1 MDPKLIPYG
10 WGLFRDDDEVLVI
23 ERGNK
28 NENKLQRQNVTNN
41 IE

>member
-23 ERGNK
+23 ERGIK
-28 NENKLQRQNVTNN
+28 KRKQITKTKRNEQ
-41 IE
+41 